1 MALKKWLELSVE
13 LRRSF
18 YKRWNYLAGE
28 VDGLKKWHQ
37 LRPHLRKRES
47 DRWNYLAEFVEGLK
61 KWHQLGPHLR
71 KSESD
76 RWDYLVD
83 EIEGSSESTP
93 ENNLMK
99 YDFCTDAEGSN
110 SVNHGIVEYTK
121 TSPYDDYSQIKIV
134 YSSDG
139 GGLPV
144 NATYFLENTEND
156 GVYAGYDERSGEGNG
171 LTAMGMY
178 FKLSPIGEQGL
189 ESRNITFYVKDLA
202 GRVQGATV
210 TLGDK
215 TGTTAGSVGGCS
227 LSDVA
232 DGIHT
237 VTVEKEGY
245 ITKTV
250 TIFVSESDTTFNIS
264 IDSE

>member
-37 LRPHLRKRES
+37 LGPHLRKRES

-61 KWHQLGPHLR
+61 KWHQLGSHLR
-71 KSESD
+71 KTESD
-76 RWDYLVD
+76 RWNYLVD
-83 EIEGSSESTP
+83 EVEGSSESTP

-110 SVNHGIVEYTK
+110 SVRHGIVEYTN
-121 TSPYDDYSQIKIV
+121 TSPYDGYSKIKMI
-134 YSSDG
+134 YSDNNQFT
-139 GGLPV
+139 V
-144 NATYFLENTEND
+144 NSIYFLENTEND
-156 GVYAGYDERSGEGNG
+156 GVYAGYYEKSGEGNG
-171 LTAMGMY
+171 LTAMNMY

-189 ESRNITFYVKDLA
+189 ESRNITFQVRHLTE
-202 GRVQGATV
+202 RVQGATV

-215 TGTTAGSVGGCS
+215 TGTTGSAGGCS

-232 DGIHT
+232 DGLHT

-264 IDSE
+264 LEQE